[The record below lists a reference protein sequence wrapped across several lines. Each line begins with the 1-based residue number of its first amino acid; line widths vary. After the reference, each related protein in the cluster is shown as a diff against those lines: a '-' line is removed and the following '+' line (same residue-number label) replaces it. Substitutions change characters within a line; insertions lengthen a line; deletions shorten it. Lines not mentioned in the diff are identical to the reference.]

1 MFTGVRL
8 ELGASLVWS
17 IIAFI
22 NHNRLAGR
30 GDPWTLHPVKA
41 RTYGGSGNPQP
52 PPVRRNTRTKV

>member
-8 ELGASLVWS
+8 ELGASLVWV

-30 GDPWTLHPVKA
+30 GDPWTIRPVKA
-41 RTYGGSGNPQP
+41 RTA
-52 PPVRRNTRTKV
+52 R